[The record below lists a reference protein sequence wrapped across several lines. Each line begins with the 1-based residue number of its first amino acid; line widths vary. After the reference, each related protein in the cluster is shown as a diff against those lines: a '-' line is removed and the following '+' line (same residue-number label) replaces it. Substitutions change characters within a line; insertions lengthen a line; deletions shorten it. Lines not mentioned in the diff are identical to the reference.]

1 MIQLSKRFLLILY
14 GVYAWTVFIGLA
26 SVALVLLLIAP
37 GLKTRRV
44 VGSQCAKLWLKV
56 VGIPVEF
63 RGAELLPAGPA
74 MVVANHSSYIDGV
87 LLEAVLPARYAFV
100 IKKEMVKVPL
110 AGLLLRR
117 IGAEF
122 VDRFNRHSGAM
133 DARRLMRSA
142 SSGGS
147 LVFFPEGTF
156 SGRPGLAQF
165 HGGAFSI
172 AARARMPVVPVVI
185 RGARHILRGDTI
197 WPRPG
202 RVYIEVLATIIPIDG
217 ETAATTAN
225 TMRDQSRAHILLAL
239 GEPDLAHDG
248 VADLAA
254 ERKIPRRHKHRPKND
269 P

>member
-1 MIQLSKRFLLILY
+1 MIQLSKRFLLVIY
-14 GVYAWTVFIGLA
+14 GVYAWTTFIGLG
-26 SVALVLLLIAP
+26 SVTLVLLLIAP

-44 VGSQCAKLWLKV
+44 LGSLCARLWLKV
-56 VGIPVEF
+56 AGIPVEF
-63 RGAELLPAGPA
+63 RGAELLPDCPA
-74 MVVANHSSYIDGV
+74 MLVANHSSYIDGV
-87 LLEAVLPARYAFV
+87 LLKAVLPARYAFV

-133 DARRLMRSA
+133 DARRLMRTA
-142 SSGGS
+142 SGGGS

-156 SGRPGLAQF
+156 TGRPGLAQF

-185 RGARHILRGDTI
+185 RGARHILRGNTI

-202 RVYIEVLATIIPIDG
+202 RVYIEVLATLLPAEG
-217 ETAATTAN
+217 ETAAVTAN

-248 VADLAA
+248 VAELAA
-254 ERKIPRRHKHRPKND
+254 ERKQSRGHKHRVRED
-269 P
+269 H